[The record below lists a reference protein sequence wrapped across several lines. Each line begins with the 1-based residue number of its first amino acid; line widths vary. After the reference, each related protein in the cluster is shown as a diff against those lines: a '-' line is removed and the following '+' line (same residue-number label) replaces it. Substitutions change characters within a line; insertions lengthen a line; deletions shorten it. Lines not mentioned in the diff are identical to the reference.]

1 MKIKILPTLLLILIP
16 LFTSSQIK
24 SLILFPIL
32 YAKQIRQDK
41 IEKSKNEKRLKKE
54 KQFID
59 SVWNAHEIK
68 KQILKKKQDSI
79 YKIKDSIQKIK
90 FMEEQKLKK
99 EKDSLLKIQLKKN
112 EPNPKLYDT
121 FRQSLYGMSKNRFFT
136 LFRGIDYNF
145 INFKFSFFLQE
156 DYMNLT
162 PTNDYIV
169 KENYISQKYIPVVSS
184 KNEYL
189 KVKFNLIPHTDIIG
203 YFASEYGDEEEKVY
217 LVDSVEITGTTQL
230 IIKLF
235 TVYWNKKITI
245 GGTKKGEI
253 AHIQYLNDYVSLFR
267 IDHNTCKITITKG
280 NITANYNEIY
290 GINPKKQ

>member
-16 LFTSSQIK
+16 LFTSAQIK

-99 EKDSLLKIQLKKN
+99 EKDSLLKIQLKK
-112 EPNPKLYDT
+112 
-121 FRQSLYGMSKNRFFT
+121 
-136 LFRGIDYNF
+136 
-145 INFKFSFFLQE
+145 
-156 DYMNLT
+156 MNLLL
-162 PTNDYIV
+162 
-169 KENYISQKYIPVVSS
+169 NYMIHFDNLYMVCQKIDFLP
-184 KNEYL
+184 YL
-189 KVKFNLIPHTDIIG
+189 
-203 YFASEYGDEEEKVY
+203 EE
-217 LVDSVEITGTTQL
+217 
-230 IIKLF
+230 
-235 TVYWNKKITI
+235 
-245 GGTKKGEI
+245 
-253 AHIQYLNDYVSLFR
+253 
-267 IDHNTCKITITKG
+267 
-280 NITANYNEIY
+280 
-290 GINPKKQ
+290 